1 MTGGLIQI
9 VAYGSQDLF
18 LTGIPEITFFKYI
31 YKRYTNFAEET
42 IDLKF
47 DGVCNFGEEISCT
60 IPNNG
65 DIIKNIILKIDL
77 PNVSLI
83 RIINN
88 NDIKTKLIEYNTAKI
103 NYNNLSNYL
112 TYLYT
117 SIRIIDNL
125 LLQNNSTFSIIKTDV
140 DTYLNGYS
148 LKYLE
153 AKNTID
159 PDDLLILD
167 ITSDLNTI
175 DTLLIDDDGKKEKIK
190 IDIRKY
196 LNESILIS
204 KRLQKI
210 IIEKKQIYEDT
221 KNTNNNFSWVENLA
235 YKIIDHISIEIGGNI
250 IDRQYGKWLF
260 IWNQIAENKYQKK
273 ILDKLLGKIKNLTDY
288 NKTSKQSTSIYIPL
302 KFWFNKDYGSAIP
315 LISMRYQDVILH
327 LKISKLSECIYT
339 DYDNTIN
346 DLIDKV
352 KLLNVT
358 LLTDYIYLDND
369 ERRKFSQATHEYLIE
384 QTKNNFFVVK
394 KSKEII
400 VNIDFYHP
408 VKYLV
413 WTIQQEKNIKENIH
427 FIFSEITYTKK
438 NNYPTITFA
447 ENNPISKCRIEL
459 NGVNRIEYMDGEY
472 FNYVQPYECF
482 TNTPN
487 DGINCYSFG
496 LNPLEHQPSG
506 TCNFSKLNKTVI
518 NIILSDSYYNSIAA
532 DDNLIINVYSVN
544 YNILRFS
551 KGLAGL
557 AFNF

>member
-47 DGVCNFGEEISCT
+47 DGVCNFGEEVSCT
-60 IPNNG
+60 IPKNG
-65 DIIKNIILKIDL
+65 DIIKNLLLKIDL
-77 PNVSLI
+77 PNVSLN
-83 RIINN
+83 RTLNN
-88 NDIKTKLIEYNTAKI
+88 EDIKIKQIEYNTVNT
-103 NYNNLSNYL
+103 NYNNFCNYL
-112 TYLYT
+112 IFLYD

-125 LLQNNSTFSIIKTDV
+125 LLQNNCTFSRIKTDV
-140 DTYLNGYS
+140 DTYLDGVSNDF
-148 LKYLE
+148 LE
-153 AKNTID
+153 AKNSID
-159 PDDLLILD
+159 TNDLQILD

-175 DTLLIDDDGKKEKIK
+175 DALSINDDEKKDKIK

-204 KRLQKI
+204 KILQQK
-210 IIEKKQIYEDT
+210 IIEKKKNYEDT
-221 KNTNNNFSWVENLA
+221 KNTNNNFCWVENLA

-260 IWNQIAENKYQKK
+260 IWNQIAQNNYQKD
-273 ILDKLLGKIKNLTDY
+273 ILKKLLGNVGNLTDY
-288 NKTSKQSTSIYIPL
+288 NKNSKQSTSIYIPL
-302 KFWFNKDYGSAIP
+302 KFWFNKNYASAIP

-327 LKISKLSECIYT
+327 LKLSKLSDCIYT

-352 KLLNVT
+352 KILNIT
-358 LLTDYIYLDND
+358 LLTDYLFLDND

-384 QTKNNFFVVK
+384 QTKNNIFEVK
-394 KSKEII
+394 KSKEI
-400 VNIDFYHP
+400 NIKMDFYHP

-413 WTIQQEKNIKENIH
+413 WTIQQKNKIKDNIH
-427 FIFSEITYTKK
+427 FLFSEITYTKN

-482 TNTPN
+482 RNTPN

-496 LNPLEHQPSG
+496 LKPLDHQPSG

-518 NIILSDSYYNSIAA
+518 NLILSDSYYNSISD

-544 YNILRFS
+544 YNILRFN

>member
-273 ILDKLLGKIKNLTDY
+273 
-288 NKTSKQSTSIYIPL
+288 
-302 KFWFNKDYGSAIP
+302 FW
-315 LISMRYQDVILH
+315 
-327 LKISKLSECIYT
+327 
-339 DYDNTIN
+339 IN
-346 DLIDKV
+346 
-352 KLLNVT
+352 
-358 LLTDYIYLDND
+358 
-369 ERRKFSQATHEYLIE
+369 
-384 QTKNNFFVVK
+384 
-394 KSKEII
+394 
-400 VNIDFYHP
+400 
-408 VKYLV
+408 YLV
-413 WTIQQEKNIKENIH
+413 K
-427 FIFSEITYTKK
+427 
-438 NNYPTITFA
+438 
-447 ENNPISKCRIEL
+447 
-459 NGVNRIEYMDGEY
+459 
-472 FNYVQPYECF
+472 
-482 TNTPN
+482 
-487 DGINCYSFG
+487 
-496 LNPLEHQPSG
+496 
-506 TCNFSKLNKTVI
+506 
-518 NIILSDSYYNSIAA
+518 
-532 DDNLIINVYSVN
+532 
-544 YNILRFS
+544 
-551 KGLAGL
+551 
-557 AFNF
+557 